1 MTANKVQPPVR
12 QPGNDGSATDIG
24 YQHAQWLDSG
34 TSQEV
39 APGAWDAAITAYLE
53 DTARRTTVLIPE
65 VSSTPAIPTPTEAT
79 VAWKPTVTEW
89 EAMQRLPEP
98 PTATSEIEEYPKR

>member
-1 MTANKVQPPVR
+1 MTANKVQPSLRKPEDDNR
-12 QPGNDGSATDIG
+12 ETDIG
-24 YQHAQWLDSG
+24 YQHAQWLDSDA
-34 TSQEV
+34 SQEV
-39 APGAWDAAITAYLE
+39 APGAWNAAITAYLE

-98 PTATSEIEEYPKR
+98 PTATLEIEEYPKR